1 MHLNFLICLH
11 VFSSQ
16 EISSTPLMV
25 MFYIKEGIFIIRYG
39 THSLDST
46 PILYL
51 VMEVIFQELKC
62 FLCSKSFYFSTLT
75 IFKVKSLIQKYYS
88 CAKYNA
94 RLYVITYKILFLR
107 SNVLDVLNDIFINL
121 CINYM
126 RQTLFG
132 LISFNIWRNAN
143 RSVFGKNAIMLISMN
158 SFSRQRRIKHFKEYN
173 FQNVLWGKLF
183 FRVVDSKDVL
193 LHFSSKE
200 FNFRSFLW
208 QWKEDCVLTHF
219 VQNNNK
225 LELNYLYCLLSFS
238 FFYKILGY
246 SFQQRK
252 IKSVSKKFRITW
264 KFEEMILGNILNK
277 NFLYLCKR
285 LFFQEGY

>member
-1 MHLNFLICLH
+1 
-11 VFSSQ
+11 
-16 EISSTPLMV
+16 
-25 MFYIKEGIFIIRYG
+25 
-39 THSLDST
+39 
-46 PILYL
+46 
-51 VMEVIFQELKC
+51 
-62 FLCSKSFYFSTLT
+62 
-75 IFKVKSLIQKYYS
+75 
-88 CAKYNA
+88 
-94 RLYVITYKILFLR
+94 
-107 SNVLDVLNDIFINL
+107 
-121 CINYM
+121 
-126 RQTLFG
+126 
-132 LISFNIWRNAN
+132 
-143 RSVFGKNAIMLISMN
+143 MLISMN

-183 FRVVDSKDVL
+183 FRVVDSKDVI

-277 NFLYLCKR
+277 NFLYLCYR